1 MIRQAARGTL
11 ALLLLAA
18 VTDATT
24 RGQAGGGFTDKLYYR
39 DRKDNSVRNIEG
51 ELKMSPAGIQVISN
65 NKVAVTVAPADV
77 VKVTPGDLPGLDR
90 IKDVLP
96 PLNLEEKRDWEK
108 ARAIYANLLKQ
119 NPNPAERTRRYLEYK
134 SAVTAARVADET
146 REDDGWEARAKDAT
160 AQLEQFLKAYNTGWE
175 VWGVGR
181 TLARIQGELGKYPD
195 AAATW
200 SRLAKN
206 PETPPDLK
214 LEAALQEI
222 DAAVRGRRYPDAS
235 AKAADLAKSATGAAK
250 DRVTIYQA
258 AADALGK
265 SAPLEGVAPVE
276 KVIADSKDPAV
287 RATGYSVLGELYLAA
302 EKPREAMWA
311 FLWVE
316 VVYTHDRDEVLKAIA
331 RLATVF
337 KMQGDEERER
347 TYRDKLRKHRSAL

>member
-1 MIRQAARGTL
+1 MTRQAARGAL

-18 VTDATT
+18 VLDSTG
-24 RGQAGGGFTDKLYYR
+24 RGQAGGTDKLYYR
-39 DRKDNSVRNIEG
+39 DKKDNQVRNVEG
-51 ELKMSPAGIQVISN
+51 ELKMSPAGIQVISGG
-65 NKVAVTVAPADV
+65 KVVATVAPGDV

-96 PLNLEEKRDWEK
+96 PLGLEDKREWEK
-108 ARAIYANLLKQ
+108 ARAVYLNLQKQ
-119 NPNPAERTRRYLEYK
+119 YPNPAEKTRRFLDYK
-134 SAVTAARVADET
+134 VAVLAARVADEA
-146 REDDGWEARAKDAT
+146 REEDGWDVKAKEAVG
-160 AQLEQFLKAYNTGWE
+160 QLERFLTAYTTGWE

-181 TLARIQGELGKYPD
+181 TLARMQGELGKYPD

-214 LEAALQEI
+214 LEAQLQEI
-222 DAAVRGRRYPDAS
+222 DAAVRGRRYPDAAS
-235 AKAADLAKSATGAAK
+235 RAAELAKTANAGAAK

-265 SAPLEGVAPVE
+265 SSPLDAVGPIE
-276 KVIADSKDPAV
+276 KLIADSKDPAV
-287 RATGYSVLGELYLAA
+287 RATGYSMLGELYLAA

-316 VVYTHDRDEVLKAIA
+316 VVYTHDRDEVLKAVS
-331 RLATVF
+331 RLVTVF
-337 KMQGDEERER
+337 QMQGDEERAR
-347 TYRDKLRKHRSAL
+347 AYREKLRKYRSAL